1 MYTKVFEMY
10 DVAKAKV
17 AGLMLAAMVALAGG
31 AEAATLA
38 DCMGGFKMT
47 APGVVT
53 CAGVTPPLL
62 SCAGSA
68 GDTTIDSKGVVRC
81 SATTSTATPS
91 CTLKTSAG
99 FVQGAYTLTA
109 TCTPTAASYTWSY
122 TGCSSASATCTVAPT
137 VTTSYTVAGKNSA
150 GVAGNTATVQVPV
163 GGTPAPTGRPVCTL
177 SAIAGFSIGQI
188 LVQASCNPAATSYTW
203 SANTGFSSLV
213 GSGSIA
219 TPSTTTTFTVIG
231 HNASGSSDMASAI
244 YSVSVPTCTLT
255 PASSSIAPNDS
266 STLTANCTPAATSY
280 IWTGGNCAGIAANT
294 CAATLAGGS
303 QAYTVQGS
311 NVAGVGNTAS
321 ATVTVAAPTCTV
333 TPASSS
339 IAPNGTSTLTANC
352 SPAATSYLWNGTGT
366 CALTNT
372 NSTCTTVPLATG
384 SVTYTVTGTNGA
396 GTGLASNT
404 ATVTVAPPTCTLT
417 ASPPSIAPG
426 TTSTLT
432 ASCPTADSY
441 TWTGGT
447 CVGSTTSCTV
457 TLAASQA
464 YTVRAHNAAGDSNIA
479 STTVTVIVPG
489 SRVNTNIPITFGTD
503 FGGNFNVVM
512 SRGQSVSFQFM
523 TPSTDWPTGSLIKEQ
538 TAHGNI
544 VSTFINISAIQS
556 DFTYPDPNFVTW
568 NGCGTIGLYGTLR
581 YKVESADSHTLGYC
595 SLRPNTTYYVNIRNE
610 ESSNQGA
617 DSCPSG
623 TTCAFLF
630 QMH

>member
-38 DCMGGFKMT
+38 DCVGGFKMT

-122 TGCSSASATCTVAPT
+122 TGCSSTSATCTVAPT

-150 GVAGNTATVQVPV
+150 GVAGNTATVQVTV

-177 SAIAGFSIGQI
+177 SAIAGFSVGQI

-203 SANTGFSSLV
+203 SANTGFSSTV
-213 GSGSIA
+213 SSGSIA

-231 HNASGSSDMASAI
+231 HNASGSSALASAI

-255 PASSSIAPNDS
+255 PASSSIAPNGS
-266 STLTANCTPAATSY
+266 SLLTANCTPAATSY
-280 IWTGGNCAGIAANT
+280 TWTGGNCAGSSCN
-294 CAATLAGGS
+294 ATLATGS
-303 QAYTVQGS
+303 QTYTVQGS
-311 NVAGVGNTAS
+311 NVAGAGNIAS

-339 IAPNGTSTLTANC
+339 IAPNGASTLTANC
-352 SPAATSYLWNGTGT
+352 TPAATSYLWAGGNCQGT
-366 CALTNT
+366 T
-372 NSTCTTVPLATG
+372 NSTCIATLVTG
-384 SVTYTVTGTNGA
+384 SQGYTVTGTNGA
-396 GTGLASNT
+396 GTGSVSNT

-417 ASPPSIAPG
+417 ASPPSIAPNG
-426 TTSTLT
+426 TSTLT

-441 TWTGGT
+441 FWTGGT

-464 YTVRAHNAAGDSNIA
+464 YTVKATNAAGTGNTA
-479 STTVTVIVPG
+479 STTVSVIVPG
-489 SRVNTNIPITFGTD
+489 VRVNTNIPIAFGTD
-503 FGGNFNVVM
+503 FGKNFNVAM
-512 SRGQSVSFQFM
+512 SRNQSVSFQFT
-523 TPSTDWPTGSLIKEQ
+523 TPSTEPTTGSVIKEQ
-538 TAHGNI
+538 
-544 VSTFINISAIQS
+544 STIGKNVMAFVNISAIQS
-556 DFTYPDPNFVTW
+556 DFTYPNFAAW
-568 NGCGTIGLYGTLR
+568 NGCGNFGTVVALKYR
-581 YKVESADSHTLGYC
+581 VESADSHIFGYC
-595 SLRPNTTYYVNIRNE
+595 SLRPNTSYYVNIRNDD
-610 ESSNQGA
+610 SSVSGL
-617 DSCPSG
+617 DTCPSG
-623 TTCAFLF
+623 AACGFLF

>member
-38 DCMGGFKMT
+38 DCVGGFKMT

-99 FVQGAYTLTA
+99 YVQGAYTLTA
-109 TCTPTAASYTWSY
+109 TCTPAAASYTWSY
-122 TGCSSASATCTVAPT
+122 TGCSSTSATCTVAPT

-150 GVAGNTATVQVPV
+150 GVAGNTATMQVTV

-177 SAIAGFSIGQI
+177 SAIAGFSVGQI

-203 SANTGFSSLV
+203 SANTGFSSTV
-213 GSGSIA
+213 SSGSIA

-231 HNASGSSDMASAI
+231 HNASGSSALASAI

-255 PASSSIAPNDS
+255 PASSSIAPNGAS
-266 STLTANCTPAATSY
+266 LLTANCTPAATSY
-280 IWTGGNCAGIAANT
+280 TWTGGNCAGIAANT
-294 CAATLAGGS
+294 CNATLATGS
-303 QAYTVQGS
+303 QPYTVQGS
-311 NVAGVGNTAS
+311 NVAGAGNIAS

-339 IAPNGTSTLTANC
+339 IAPDGHSILTANC
-352 SPAATSYLWNGTGT
+352 SPAATSYLWTLLTGTGT
-366 CALTNT
+366 CDGTT
-372 NSTCTTVPLATG
+372 NSTCDVTLSTG
-384 SVTYTVTGTNGA
+384 SVTYKVTGTNGA
-396 GTGLASNT
+396 GTGSASNT

-417 ASPPSIAPG
+417 ANPTSIAPNG
-426 TTSTLT
+426 TSTLT

-441 TWTGGT
+441 IWTGGT
-447 CVGSTTSCTV
+447 CVGSTTSCIV

-464 YTVRAHNAAGDSNIA
+464 YTVRGHNAAGDGNTA

-489 SRVNTNIPITFGTD
+489 ARVNTNIPITFGTD
-503 FGGNFNVVM
+503 FGKNFNLPM
-512 SRGQSVSFQFM
+512 SRNQSVSVQFT
-523 TPSTDWPTGSLIKEQ
+523 TPPTDWPTGSVIKEYGSQ
-538 TAHGNI
+538 GSLVA
-544 VSTFINISAIQS
+544 TFANISAIQS
-556 DFTYPDPNFVTW
+556 DFTYPNFAAW
-568 NGCGTIGLYGTLR
+568 NGCGNFGLVIALR
-581 YKVESADSHTLGYC
+581 YKVESVDSHTYGYC
-595 SLRPNTTYYVNIRNE
+595 SLRPNTTYYFNIRNE
-610 ESSNQGA
+610 SSSA
-617 DSCPSG
+617 SG
-623 TTCAFLF
+623 LDTCASGASCGFLF